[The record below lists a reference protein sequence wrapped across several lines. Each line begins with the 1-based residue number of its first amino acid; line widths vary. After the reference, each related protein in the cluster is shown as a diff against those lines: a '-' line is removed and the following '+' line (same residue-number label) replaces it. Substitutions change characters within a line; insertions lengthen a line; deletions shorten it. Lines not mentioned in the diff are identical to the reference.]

1 MQVYVFQ
8 GGGGGR
14 DWSGNK
20 EVNEAMCMQL
30 SNSQSS
36 AEFSS
41 LDFVILVPW
50 WDSEGQFSNKN
61 CSVEPYGLNKLPSGD
76 TTERYGREL
85 NTYFNHSFF
94 LFY

>member
-36 AEFSS
+36 AERQ
-41 LDFVILVPW
+41 L
-50 WDSEGQFSNKN
+50 
-61 CSVEPYGLNKLPSGD
+61 C
-76 TTERYGREL
+76 RYWL
-85 NTYFNHSFF
+85 
-94 LFY
+94 